1 MEFRKMFSTIDTHVA
16 GKAFRIVTQSPI
28 RLNEKD
34 IQANHEYLQTHF
46 ENEKN
51 LLLNEPRGHRDMRGC
66 IVIPS
71 KEADIGVLFFNHEE
85 QGDFTYSG
93 LFAVITA
100 LLETGNIA
108 QHANDQYIIE
118 TAYGIYTL
126 QVTMKGSEVRSVYI
140 ESREAKHDHI
150 TGGVPAVTVDG
161 ERTYVL
167 YPLPTS
173 IPTIDVQYLMQLNH
187 WGRDMCSR
195 LQAEKVPFDGVV
207 LVEEKSSSH
216 TTVRSVTFEKDGNI
230 LRSPGIDSTIALLA
244 SKKKLHSS
252 VKELTNESIFGSELT
267 AKEIPE
273 TDRYAVEAE
282 AFVTGLQDFIYDE
295 DDPLKDGFLLK

>member
-1 MEFRKMFSTIDTHVA
+1 MFSTIDTHVE

-34 IQANHEYLQTHF
+34 IKANHKYLQTHF

-71 KEADIGVLFFNHEE
+71 NEADIGLLFFNHEG

-108 QHANDQYIIE
+108 QHANNEYTIE
-118 TAYGIYTL
+118 TAYGIYTV
-126 QVTMKGSEVRSVYI
+126 QVTMKGSEVRSVYVENQETTHEQVKDDI
-140 ESREAKHDHI
+140 
-150 TGGVPAVTVDG
+150 PAVTVDG
-161 ERTYVL
+161 KRTYVL
-167 YPLPTS
+167 CPLPKT
-173 IPTIDVQYLMQLNH
+173 IPTIDVPYLIQLNH

-195 LQAEKVPFDGVV
+195 LQAEKVSFDGVV
-207 LVEEKSSSH
+207 LVEEKSSSD

-230 LRSPGIDSTIALLA
+230 LRSPGVDSTIALLA
-244 SKKKLHSS
+244 SKKAHHSS
-252 VKELTNESIFGSELT
+252 IKELTNESIFGSELT
-267 AKEIPE
+267 VKGIHE